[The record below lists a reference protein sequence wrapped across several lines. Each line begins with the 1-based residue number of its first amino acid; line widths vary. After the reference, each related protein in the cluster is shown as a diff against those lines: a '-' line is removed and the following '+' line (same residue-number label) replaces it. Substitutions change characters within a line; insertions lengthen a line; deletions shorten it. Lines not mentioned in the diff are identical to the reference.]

1 MNPSNTATSSHSPL
15 VNDLLESKV
24 GLSPPDD
31 PLHNH
36 KSALYP
42 QMTPS
47 KDSFSPP
54 DDPFPS
60 WPALTAPS
68 GECPPRVK
76 GRPPTSR
83 WPLQR
88 SPPVEL
94 SDGQEWV
101 LKMSGQSSFLSLL
114 LASNLYGESKRTTL
128 QPPSN
133 IGRYPLPV
141 LSHHW
146 HGQICPHTAPPT
158 RLVCLLPLGTCCS
171 PTS

>member
-1 MNPSNTATSSHSPL
+1 

-60 WPALTAPS
+60 
-68 GECPPRVK
+68 
-76 GRPPTSR
+76 
-83 WPLQR
+83 
-88 SPPVEL
+88 
-94 SDGQEWV
+94 
-101 LKMSGQSSFLSLL
+101 
-114 LASNLYGESKRTTL
+114 
-128 QPPSN
+128 
-133 IGRYPLPV
+133 
-141 LSHHW
+141 
-146 HGQICPHTAPPT
+146 
-158 RLVCLLPLGTCCS
+158 
-171 PTS
+171 

>member
-54 DDPFPS
+54 DDPFHS
-60 WPALTAPS
+60 
-68 GECPPRVK
+68 
-76 GRPPTSR
+76 
-83 WPLQR
+83 
-88 SPPVEL
+88 
-94 SDGQEWV
+94 
-101 LKMSGQSSFLSLL
+101 
-114 LASNLYGESKRTTL
+114 
-128 QPPSN
+128 
-133 IGRYPLPV
+133 
-141 LSHHW
+141 
-146 HGQICPHTAPPT
+146 
-158 RLVCLLPLGTCCS
+158 
-171 PTS
+171 